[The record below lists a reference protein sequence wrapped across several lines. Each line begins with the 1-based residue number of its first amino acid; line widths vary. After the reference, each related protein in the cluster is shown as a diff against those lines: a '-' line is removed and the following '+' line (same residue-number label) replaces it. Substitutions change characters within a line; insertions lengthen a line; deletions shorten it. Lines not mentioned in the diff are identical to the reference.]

1 MSEVSKFQNLFE
13 EIDSKKK
20 QLDIANYGISITT
33 MEQVFLEVS
42 EKNSTTKDEE
52 DNLEQIRNSSLVD
65 NKIDNFNLNDVRI
78 KEPLQIFTIHF
89 WALVVKRFNYF
100 KRDKKGLACE
110 VFIPCIMLIFGLYA
124 TTVENT
130 YEDDPYVLATDLF
143 DFEP

>member
-78 KEPLQIFTIHF
+78 KDPFQIFTIHF